1 MDILKLSEQ
10 ERSDEMKNNMLG
22 ITACTFISLVV
33 GGCGVHNEPKEVAK
47 PKVEK
52 AKEPESIPYK
62 YYKLSWGSSDKE
74 WVYADDWVQHKSF
87 ASFEEANQVL
97 DTCKKGHDTQTD
109 ANKTAVEQ
117 CVKTYLLKQNKK
129 G

>member
-1 MDILKLSEQ
+1 MNQKNKKRLLNQKLKKQ
-10 ERSDEMKNNMLG
+10 KNQNPFP
-22 ITACTFISLVV
+22 INIIRFH
-33 GGCGVHNEPKEVAK
+33 GVR
-47 PKVEK
+47 
-52 AKEPESIPYK
+52 
-62 YYKLSWGSSDKE
+62 DKE
-74 WVYADDWVQHKSF
+74 WVYADDWVQHESF

-117 CVKTYLLKQNKK
+117 CVKSYILKQNKK